1 MALLG
6 AQGSPAAHVAGPF
19 AAARALLSS
28 SSHRYIQREQGEL
41 PFCTASQ
48 TSCLPRALYPS
59 GPVPAAPSRFSS
71 AARAPASQGQG
82 YQRHRSAAG
91 AWDEARKAPRQL
103 LCCHVFG
110 FFLCFYLAAGETG
123 SVITKVHQGR
133 TDNMTEDH
141 NSCSRGAAMAAL
153 IMVTEQLRSKAP
165 LGASGPQLPPAG
177 THRAGAQHHIQAALG
192 HP

>member
-1 MALLG
+1 MQPDEICAKRHLKALISQGAMEKNVALLG

-48 TSCLPRALYPS
+48 TSRLPHALYPA
-59 GPVPAAPSRFSS
+59 GPVPVAPSRFSS
-71 AARAPASQGQG
+71 AARAPASQNQGQG

-91 AWDEARKAPRQL
+91 AWDEARKATRQL

-123 SVITKVHQGR
+123 SVVPKVHQGR
-133 TDNMTEDH
+133 SDNMTED
-141 NSCSRGAAMAAL
+141 
-153 IMVTEQLRSKAP
+153 LRS
-165 LGASGPQLPPAG
+165 
-177 THRAGAQHHIQAALG
+177 
-192 HP
+192 